1 MKVTSKEITYRSVV
15 EQVFFE
21 DDSELIIKCGWPEG
35 QPFDMDIDTEW
46 ANGTTPE
53 WAKSLSKEELVNLVG
68 KGEGE

>member
-35 QPFDMDIDTEW
+35 QPFDMDTEIEW
-46 ANGTTPE
+46 AIGSAPQ
-53 WAKSLSKEELVNLVG
+53 WAESLSKEQLINLVG
-68 KGEGE
+68 KGESE

>member
-1 MKVTSKEITYRSVV
+1 MKVTSKEITYRSVI

-46 ANGTTPE
+46 ATGTAPE
-53 WAKSLSKEELVNLVG
+53 WAESLSKEELVNLVG
-68 KGEGE
+68 KGQGE